1 MKSVRKIS
9 LALLVVA
16 ILSVLV
22 APTFAQSQTQRTVT
36 VTVTEA
42 EINSS
47 FRVTNP
53 ARVTVS
59 NKSVDLQAGQIVV
72 TATYTPR
79 RSRNGASYTV
89 QTTLV
94 PTLSNGRVTWTATG
108 IVVNGSNVTDQQIT
122 AANNAVA
129 SGWRSLAQGHI
140 GSRNTVTALTI
151 TDTDITYTVIRG
163 S

>member
-9 LALLVVA
+9 LGLLIVA

-36 VTVTEA
+36 ITVTED
-42 EINSS
+42 EINTS
-47 FRVTNP
+47 FRITNP
-53 ARVTVS
+53 ARVTIS
-59 NKSVDLQAGQIVV
+59 NKSVDLQVGQVVV

-79 RSRNGASYTV
+79 RSRDGASYTV

-94 PTLSNGRVTWTATG
+94 PTLADDRVTWTATSV
-108 IVVNGSNVTDQQIT
+108 IVNGSNITDQQLST
-122 AANNAVA
+122 ANNAVA
-129 SGWRSLAQGHI
+129 SAWRRLSQGHT
-140 GSRNTVTALTI
+140 GSRNITALTI
-151 TDTDITYTVIRG
+151 TDTDITYTVVRG

>member
-1 MKSVRKIS
+1 MKSVHKIS

-36 VTVTEA
+36 ITVTEE
-42 EINSS
+42 EINTS
-47 FRVTNP
+47 FRITNP
-53 ARVTVS
+53 ARVTIS
-59 NKSVDLQAGQIVV
+59 NKSVDLQAGQVVV

-79 RSRNGASYTV
+79 RSTASYTV

-94 PTLSNGRVTWTATG
+94 PTLSNGRVTWTATS
-108 IVVNGSNVTDQQIT
+108 IVVNGSNVTDQQLT
-122 AANNAVA
+122 NANNAVA
-129 SGWRSLAQGHI
+129 SAWRRLSQGQV
-140 GSRNTVTALTI
+140 GSGNITALTI